1 MIIKLAG
8 KIIQINHLYPYVC
21 EYCRD
26 YLYDANEDQIDF
38 MIEINKSDIEVERRK
53 SEKEAIREKRNVRKF
68 SDEYLETLAVY
79 RKIAEHMLDY
89 DTLLFHGSVVAVD
102 GRDIFLQRRVE
113 PVSLHMLDCGGKFL
127 KKEQLW

>member
-38 MIEINKSDIEVERRK
+38 MIEINKIDIEAERRK
-53 SEKEAIREKRNVRKF
+53 SEKLRKNN
-68 SDEYLETLAVY
+68 AVW
-79 RKIAEHMLDY
+79 
-89 DTLLFHGSVVAVD
+89 TN
-102 GRDIFLQRRVE
+102 
-113 PVSLHMLDCGGKFL
+113 
-127 KKEQLW
+127 

>member
-38 MIEINKSDIEVERRK
+38 MIEINKRDIEAERRK
-53 SEKEAIREKRNVRKF
+53 SEIDRVDKLNSR
-68 SDEYLETLAVY
+68 SS
-79 RKIAEHMLDY
+79 
-89 DTLLFHGSVVAVD
+89 HGIFE
-102 GRDIFLQRRVE
+102 GDI
-113 PVSLHMLDCGGKFL
+113 
-127 KKEQLW
+127 